1 MQSSDGAIHLLPALP
16 DAWPDG
22 KVQGLRA
29 KGGFEIVDMQWEKGI
44 LIKVVIKSNL
54 GGRMQLRV
62 PNALKL
68 SDGKPLQ
75 LAIGKNKNPFYQVDE
90 VSAPVISQNARI
102 TPPTLKE
109 TRLYEVATERGGTL
123 TMVPE

>member
-1 MQSSDGAIHLLPALP
+1 
-16 DAWPDG
+16 
-22 KVQGLRA
+22 
-29 KGGFEIVDMQWEKGI
+29 
-44 LIKVVIKSNL
+44 
-54 GGRMQLRV
+54 
-62 PNALKL
+62 
-68 SDGKPLQ
+68 LQ
-75 LAIGKNKNPFYQVDE
+75 LASGKNKNPFYQVDE